1 MQIAPMEGPY
11 GQWEG
16 KDMGSIRIRSYTYVF
31 VFCAYSLV
39 N

>member
-11 GQWEG
+11 GHWEG
-16 KDMGSIRIRSYTYVF
+16 KDMGSLRIRSYTFLFSV
-31 VFCAYSLV
+31 LIHWL